1 MAEDD
6 YFDLETEVNQRS
18 EFVSYFFDRLD
29 DVVWMLG
36 KFCEHADWLMAR
48 ECRISQ
54 LMAEVLIA
62 TTEVES
68 ILKYAEVFDQSM
80 GEMLLLANSHE
91 LSQEYQYVMKQ
102 LQSILPR
109 LLPYC
114 SNELS
119 DMGKLLMASEE
130 ENDTTK
136 KLNRILLS
144 KTQELER
151 NFEQVLKLLSFHIDH
166 AYRSFESL
174 NDAQMK
180 IIFDRQY
187 SRYCND
193 NVKMLQE
200 YADDIE
206 DLRDAK
212 KDLKKEGFSLPS
224 LLNLFTRNTGKPH
237 LLIRE
242 MRKACMYE
250 NHLIEIFAYK
260 AKIEKL
266 KEMKAT
272 HPESATEIGK
282 MVVKSVVVN
291 NFEAGSIDIKD
302 YNSGADIKNVPLT
315 KQQRIENLIRQEIEA
330 AKAAEKGSK
339 YILLPYKA
347 AIEAGA
353 ISDTMNCSEFNSK
366 YGCSVASP
374 SFTEWIRGGRNKVI
388 MYESTEIDPLIEQF
402 SKILQS

>member
-1 MAEDD
+1 MVEND
-6 YFDLETEVNQRS
+6 YFDLETEVSQRS
-18 EFVSYFFDRLD
+18 VFVSYFFDRLD

-68 ILKYAEVFDQSM
+68 ILKCAEVFDQSM
-80 GEMLLLANSHE
+80 GEMLLLANSRE
-91 LSQEYQYVMKQ
+91 LSNEYQYVMKQ

-212 KDLKKEGFSLPS
+212 KDLKKEVFSMSS
-224 LLNLFTRNTGKPH
+224 LLNLYTRNIGKPH

-242 MRKACMYE
+242 MRQACMFE
-250 NHLIEIFAYK
+250 NHLIEIFAYR
-260 AKIEKL
+260 AKMEKI

-282 MVVKSVVVN
+282 MMVNSVVVHN
-291 NFEAGSIDIKD
+291 MDIMNSNIGNSI
-302 YNSGADIKNVPLT
+302 NTSSLT
-315 KQQRIENLIRQEIEA
+315 KQQRIEALLRQEIDA
-330 AKAAEKGSK
+330 AKEAKK
-339 YILLPYKA
+339 TVKFILLPYKA

-353 ISDTMNCSEFNSK
+353 ISDTMTRDEFNSK
-366 YGCSVASP
+366 YGCSVSKS
-374 SFTEWIRGGRNKVI
+374 SFTEWIRGTKDDDVF
-388 MYESTEIDPLIEQF
+388 YESYEIDPLIEQF
-402 SKILQS
+402 RIIIQS